1 MRIDSLKHLI
11 LSFAL
16 TALAFMECNAQ
27 IYGPAALKIDEYKH
41 VVSFGGSYGVMLER
55 PADFWGL
62 TAGYA
67 YQLSGPWALS
77 PSLTYDKE
85 TDRSKDNPG
94 VTNTFTF
101 IGTIS
106 YFLTEKFSLTTGLA
120 KGFLDDDN
128 PERKIKGVNG
138 DWSTGLAFGY
148 NLPDFPFWARDSYG
162 LSAALEYNM
171 TKAEFSFSVDLTI
184 GLAF

>member
-1 MRIDSLKHLI
+1 MDRTTGKFII
-11 LSFAL
+11 MTFCLSAFAF
-16 TALAFMECNAQ
+16 TECFTQ
-27 IYGPAALKIDEYKH
+27 IYSPAALKIEEYRH
-41 VVSFGGSYGVMLER
+41 AVSIGGSYGVMLAR

-77 PSLTYDKE
+77 PSLAYDKE

-94 VTNTFTF
+94 TTNTFTF
-101 IGTIS
+101 VCTIS
-106 YFLTEKFSLTTGLA
+106 YFATEKFSLTTGLA
-120 KGFLDDDN
+120 KGFMDDDN
-128 PERKIKGVNG
+128 PEKKIKGING
-138 DWSTGLAFGY
+138 DWSTGLALGY

-162 LSAALEYNM
+162 LSTSIEYNF
-171 TKAEFSFSVDLTI
+171 TKAEFNFSVDLSI